1 MNINYY
7 RWSPFEVHN
16 HCQHAISLLQ
26 WIKKIFSMP
35 SFLNRYFNIFRN
47 QVSKASPSLCPGY
60 FRGAVEIWYWYK
72 NRTNWGK
79 KSGNPGWEQTT
90 GSIGSGN
97 VHCQKGFR
105 AQFLTSP
112 ASGRAATFYFTL
124 SIFINH
130 FAFMWGFQVLWN
142 SVFKKRRKG
151 GIWNPKN
158 PATKKNA

>member
-16 HCQHAISLLQ
+16 HCQHAISLLP
-26 WIKKIFSMP
+26 WIRNIFSMH
-35 SFLNRYFNIFRN
+35 SFLNKYFNTFRN
-47 QVSKASPSLCPGY
+47 QVSKASPSLCPWY
-60 FRGAVEIWYWYK
+60 FRGAVEIWNWYK

-79 KSGNPGWEQTT
+79 KSGNPRWEQTT

-158 PATKKNA
+158 PATKKKA

>member
-1 MNINYY
+1 MEAMNI
-7 RWSPFEVHN
+7 RWSSFEVHN
-16 HCQHAISLLQ
+16 HCQHAISVLQ
-26 WIKKIFSMP
+26 WFKNIFFMP
-35 SFLNRYFNIFRN
+35 SFLNKYFNTFRN
-47 QVSKASPSLCPGY
+47 QVSKASASLCPGY

-79 KSGNPGWEQTT
+79 KSGNSGWEQTT

-124 SIFINH
+124 SIIVH
-130 FAFMWGFQVLWN
+130 CAFMWVFQGLRN
-142 SVFKKRRKG
+142 SVFKRGRRG

-158 PATKKNA
+158 